1 MSGSTSCGHG
11 PSCESDKFIAAETE
25 KWAKVVKFAG
35 IKAQSRVIE
44 HFLTDNG
51 RDALA
56 QPGVYPRV
64 AEFPDADASKRAA
77 AFAASKVSAVP
88 PTIKFVSLLSVSDL
102 RRTSHVGTPS
112 CVKTSNMHSPTSA
125 NSAGLGHSG
134 GSGFHS
140 ISGMSCRFSSGEPGA
155 ILRR

>member
-112 CVKTSNMHSPTSA
+112 CVKNQQHALA
-125 NSAGLGHSG
+125 NV
-134 GSGFHS
+134 
-140 ISGMSCRFSSGEPGA
+140 GEFRGA
-155 ILRR
+155 RPRRRQWLPFDLWHELSL